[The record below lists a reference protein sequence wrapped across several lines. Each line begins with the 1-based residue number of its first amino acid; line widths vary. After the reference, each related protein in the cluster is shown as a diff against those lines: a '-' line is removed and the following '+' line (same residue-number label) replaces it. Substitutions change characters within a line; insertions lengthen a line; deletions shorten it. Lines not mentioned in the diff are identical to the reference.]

1 MDVDEDYDEVFEF
14 WIPGVCLSG
23 KIYVPYIEETLSSL
37 YSWKYYVILQYNI
50 SGISLLG
57 FIGNIL
63 SAVILSR

>member
-1 MDVDEDYDEVFEF
+1 MLMKIMMKFLNSGFLEF
-14 WIPGVCLSG
+14 VYQV
-23 KIYVPYIEETLSSL
+23 KYTYIEDRRTLSSV
-37 YSWKYYVILQYNI
+37 YSWKSYLIFPYNI